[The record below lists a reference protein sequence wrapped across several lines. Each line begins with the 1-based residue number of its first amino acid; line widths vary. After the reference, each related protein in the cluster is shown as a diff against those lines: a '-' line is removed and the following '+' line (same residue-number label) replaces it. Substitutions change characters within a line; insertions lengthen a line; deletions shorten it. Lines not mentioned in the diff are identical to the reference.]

1 VQPVGIVEAVQLSET
16 VVLLDE
22 EPVRPVGTPGAAVQG
37 FVPVVVTDNV
47 LLSVVPLLFVAAISK
62 LYAVPAVKPV
72 TA

>member
-22 EPVRPVGTPGAAVQG
+22 EPVRPVGAPGAAVQG
-37 FVPVVVTDNV
+37 FVPVVVTDSV
-47 LLSVVPLLFVAAISK
+47 LLSVVPLPFVAAISK